1 MPFTLKNLPMLH
13 KIALTPMCTHKL
25 ARSRED
31 LKLQK
36 KGQPITATTSPTSNK
51 NVAAETE
58 VTATCNMTLEKISD
72 DQTVHSEPGAESD
85 ALTAA
90 VHREM
95 NEGPGNDSPMANDLC
110 TEKEDILEEKESQ
123 ELWDVRSAS
132 YRLNDETNLP
142 YADEDSTLRA
152 MKKAARRNLDG
163 DSSGLKLA
171 DQALQPVAT
180 PPVWQTTSGKQDMSK
195 TNLAQLSKVRILCGI
210 VFLHEYPCLRA

>member
-132 YRLNDETNLP
+132 YRLNDETKGLSDLAK
-142 YADEDSTLRA
+142 YRYVSEAVRDL
-152 MKKAARRNLDG
+152 NLDFF
-163 DSSGLKLA
+163 A
-171 DQALQPVAT
+171 VMET
-180 PPVWQTTSGKQDMSK
+180 GKQDMSK